1 MQELS
6 PEALETLADAIAKR
20 LADQWGLSK
29 PIERSRPELVDVY
42 TLADA
47 VGLSVPTI
55 NRAIAAGTIPSV
67 QAGRRRLF
75 VVADVVDAIRAAG
88 EHLTPKRPKRPKP
101 RNDQSPAGKTRGAR
115 S

>member
-6 PEALETLADAIAKR
+6 PETLETLADAIAKR
-20 LADQWGLSK
+20 LADRWGLSK
-29 PIERSRPELVDVY
+29 LIEPSRPELVDVY
-42 TLADA
+42 SLADA

-88 EHLTPKRPKRPKP
+88 EHLTPKRPKST
-101 RNDQSPAGKTRGAR
+101 NDQSPAGKTRGAR